1 MKSLAWLIPLAMV
14 VVGPGCQP
22 QTRPGA
28 DEATPF
34 THGAMLGRV
43 EAHKMG
49 VWART
54 ARSGKFAVRY
64 GTRSDRLESL
74 SPAVQTRVERDN
86 TGWVHLTGLDS
97 DTRYHYRLVW
107 MDGAEE
113 IPGPGGTF
121 HTLPSADDVR
131 HPQYNPEGRF
141 NFRFEFACGNNQNTG
156 GPGAFGSSLPA
167 FATMLGELQGA
178 DSRARIDFAILNG
191 DWLYEEK
198 RQYPPQDWLRQV
210 GLSAGQTP
218 EVVEVMPNIVGVW
231 ENYKLYLDRGEHLPD
246 WHRVVPS
253 YFTFD
258 DHEIVNDVYGAG
270 EVGLRNRRPVFRDIA
285 LKAWYDYL
293 GWSNPVDP
301 PQEILFGRAAFRA
314 GSSILNDPEADFSQL
329 DPREAA
335 TLHVHW
341 GTPDAGVMDGP
352 SDTEGGNPNAGV
364 YRIVEVLDA
373 NRLKIRPAAR
383 ADGTAAYSIG
393 RVSHFRKSV
402 SNADFFFLD
411 TRSHRMMHDVRQ
423 PRKKGLSMIGAPQKD
438 WLKREMKASR
448 ADLFFVV
455 SSVNFTIPHVGAYG
469 PEPIPNK
476 DEAWTVFLE
485 EREDLIRFWDSLGK
499 PVFVLTGDLHNSFA
513 IKITDRVWE
522 FASGPHNSSNH
533 PLSSEGGRPT
543 NGAYDSQGRRVEIRW
558 SSFMQP
564 DTPLP
569 MRNRPVYCVVQVNNA
584 FNNPI
589 EEGTDRWV
597 AYSRPQV
604 IFQYYDGLT
613 GELLYAESI
622 LAG

>member
-1 MKSLAWLIPLAMV
+1 MKSVAWLIPAVIVLA
-14 VVGPGCQP
+14 GPGCQP

-28 DEATPF
+28 DEGDRF
-34 THGAMLGRV
+34 THGPMLGRV
-43 EAHKMG
+43 EAHTMG

-64 GTRSDRLESL
+64 GTLADKLDSL
-74 SPAVQTRVERDN
+74 SPAVETRVERDN
-86 TGWVHLTGLDS
+86 TGWVQLTGLDS
-97 DTRYHYRLVW
+97 GTRYRYRLVW
-107 MDGAEE
+107 LDGTEE
-113 IPGPGGTF
+113 VPGPGGTF

-131 HPQYNPEGRF
+131 HPRYNPEGRF

-156 GPGAFGSSLPA
+156 SPGAFGWRLPA
-167 FATMLGELQGA
+167 FATMLAELQGA

-198 RQYPPQDWLRQV
+198 RRYPPQDWLQQV
-210 GLSAGQTP
+210 GLPAGETP
-218 EVVEVMPNIVGVW
+218 EVVKVMPNIVGVW

-258 DHEIVNDVYGAG
+258 DHEIVN
-270 EVGLRNRRPVFRDIA
+270 
-285 LKAWYDYL
+285 
-293 GWSNPVDP
+293 
-301 PQEILFGRAAFRA
+301 
-314 GSSILNDPEADFSQL
+314 
-329 DPREAA
+329 
-335 TLHVHW
+335 
-341 GTPDAGVMDGP
+341 
-352 SDTEGGNPNAGV
+352 
-364 YRIVEVLDA
+364 
-373 NRLKIRPAAR
+373 
-383 ADGTAAYSIG
+383 
-393 RVSHFRKSV
+393 
-402 SNADFFFLD
+402 
-411 TRSHRMMHDVRQ
+411 
-423 PRKKGLSMIGAPQKD
+423 
-438 WLKREMKASR
+438 
-448 ADLFFVV
+448 VV

-469 PEPIPNK
+469 PEPVPNK
-476 DEAWTVFLE
+476 DDAWTVFLE

-564 DTPLP
+564 DTPLL

-584 FNNPI
+584 FNNPV

-597 AYSRPQV
+597 AYRHPQV

-622 LAG
+622 LAD